1 MLPVIRIEGETIA
14 DVWEKS
20 VLAVWEKGVEIKT
33 EYDRQQDPPS
43 KDCTMIMVV
52 KNPFSEPRIHLGFPG
67 GFEDLEK
74 YRQEI
79 VNGVHDHWINPE
91 EKMWTYTYHDRL
103 FNYHLPEGSYE
114 KKVNQIEYIIKKLS
128 EAYYSRR
135 AQATTWIPF
144 YDPDTYDPPC
154 LQRVWCRIF
163 KDKDKSFLVM
173 NTHWRSRDAYR
184 AAFMNLFG
192 LTSLQK
198 YIADKITEKTGEKI
212 EVGQYTDISDS
223 YHIYGESFSDF
234 RERFLKI
241 IEKRDFY
248 NENRTK
254 SRTIRSD
261 DPAVIDGF
269 EYGKKLL
276 ELEKKTGEK
285 GKTF

>member
-1 MLPVIRIEGETIA
+1 
-14 DVWEKS
+14 
-20 VLAVWEKGVEIKT
+20 
-33 EYDRQQDPPS
+33 
-43 KDCTMIMVV
+43 
-52 KNPFSEPRIHLGFPG
+52 
-67 GFEDLEK
+67 
-74 YRQEI
+74 
-79 VNGVHDHWINPE
+79 
-91 EKMWTYTYHDRL
+91 
-103 FNYHLPEGSYE
+103 
-114 KKVNQIEYIIKKLS
+114 
-128 EAYYSRR
+128 
-135 AQATTWIPF
+135 
-144 YDPDTYDPPC
+144 
-154 LQRVWCRIF
+154 
-163 KDKDKSFLVM
+163 M

-198 YIADKITEKTGEKI
+198 YIADRITEKTGEKI

>member
-103 FNYHLPEGSYE
+103 FNYHLPRGINKNIFSQMRNFRIAFFKNESGHILCVTY
-114 KKVNQIEYIIKKLS
+114 
-128 EAYYSRR
+128 RR
-135 AQATTWIPF
+135 F
-144 YDPDTYDPPC
+144 DPP
-154 LQRVWCRIF
+154 LWTVENNLPEIFEWIIF
-163 KDKDKSFLVM
+163 K
-173 NTHWRSRDAYR
+173 
-184 AAFMNLFG
+184 
-192 LTSLQK
+192 
-198 YIADKITEKTGEKI
+198 
-212 EVGQYTDISDS
+212 
-223 YHIYGESFSDF
+223 
-234 RERFLKI
+234 
-241 IEKRDFY
+241 
-248 NENRTK
+248 
-254 SRTIRSD
+254 
-261 DPAVIDGF
+261 
-269 EYGKKLL
+269 
-276 ELEKKTGEK
+276 
-285 GKTF
+285 